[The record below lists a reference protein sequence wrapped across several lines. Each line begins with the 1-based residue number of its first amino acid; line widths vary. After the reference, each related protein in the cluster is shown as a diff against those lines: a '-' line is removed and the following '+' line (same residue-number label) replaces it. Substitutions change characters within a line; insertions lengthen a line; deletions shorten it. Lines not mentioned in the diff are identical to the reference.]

1 MYEKLWS
8 LRKQLQHSHN
18 LIHCITNPISMND
31 CANAVLALGAKPIM
45 AQHPMECEQITACS
59 KAMALNLGNFD
70 DSRAIAM
77 KKSLHCANENGI
89 PVIVDMVGAG
99 CSDLREAFAEKL
111 LHEGKFSII
120 KGNLSELK
128 AVSGRDSHALGID
141 VGDDDREAPAKS
153 AEWLAELARK
163 YGTTVLCSGEV
174 DILTD
179 GKQIYFVENGDS
191 MMTLCTGTGCMLNVI
206 AAAFLSV
213 TETALDAALAAC
225 ITFEL
230 AAEKSVSI
238 TEGPGSF
245 HASLFDSLYEI
256 NTLDFAKARIRRE
269 L

>member
-59 KAMALNLGNFD
+59 KALALNLGNFD

-174 DILTD
+174 DI
-179 GKQIYFVENGDS
+179 
-191 MMTLCTGTGCMLNVI
+191 

>member
-1 MYEKLWS
+1 M
-8 LRKQLQHSHN
+8 
-18 LIHCITNPISMND
+18 
-31 CANAVLALGAKPIM
+31 
-45 AQHPMECEQITACS
+45 
-59 KAMALNLGNFD
+59 
-70 DSRAIAM
+70 
-77 KKSLHCANENGI
+77 
-89 PVIVDMVGAG
+89 
-99 CSDLREAFAEKL
+99 
-111 LHEGKFSII
+111 
-120 KGNLSELK
+120 
-128 AVSGRDSHALGID
+128 
-141 VGDDDREAPAKS
+141 
-153 AEWLAELARK
+153 
-163 YGTTVLCSGEV
+163 

>member
-8 LRKQLQHSHN
+8 LRKQLQYSHN

-45 AQHPMECEQITACS
+45 AQHPMECEQITVCS
-59 KAMALNLGNFD
+59 KALALNLGNFD
-70 DSRAIAM
+70 DNRSIAM

-89 PVIVDMVGAG
+89 PVIIDLVGVG
-99 CSDLREAFAEKL
+99 CSELRKTFAEEL
-111 LHEGKFSII
+111 LQKGRFAII

-128 AVSGRDSHALGID
+128 AISGRDSHALGID
-141 VGDDDREAPAKS
+141 VGDGDREAPAKS
-153 AEWLAELARK
+153 AKWLAELARRHACC
-163 YGTTVLCSGEV
+163 VLCSGEV

-179 GKQIYFVENGDS
+179 GKQIYFIENGDS
-191 MMTLCTGTGCMLNVI
+191 LMTLCTGTGCMLNVI

-213 TETALDAALAAC
+213 TENSLDAALAAC
-225 ITFEL
+225 LTFEL

-238 TEGPGSF
+238 ADGPGSF
-245 HASLFDSLYEI
+245 HASLFDSLYGMDE
-256 NTLDFAKARIRRE
+256 LDFAKAKVRRG

>member
-8 LRKQLQHSHN
+8 LRKQLQYSHN

-59 KAMALNLGNFD
+59 KALALNLGNFD
-70 DSRAIAM
+70 DIRANAM
-77 KKSLHCANENGI
+77 KKSLYCANEKGI
-89 PVIVDMVGAG
+89 PVIVDLVGVG
-99 CSDLREAFAEKL
+99 CSDLRKAFAKEL
-111 LHEGKFSII
+111 LFEGRIAII

-128 AVSGRDSHALGID
+128 AISGRDSHALGID
-141 VGDDDREAPAKS
+141 VGDGDREASAKS

-191 MMTLCTGTGCMLNVI
+191 MMMLCTGTGCMLNVI

-213 TETALDAALAAC
+213 TKTPLDAALAAC

-238 TEGPGSF
+238 AEGPGSF
-245 HASLFDSLYEI
+245 HASLFDSLYSI
-256 NTLDFAKARIRRE
+256 DKLDFAKARIRRG

>member
-1 MYEKLWS
+1 M
-8 LRKQLQHSHN
+8 
-18 LIHCITNPISMND
+18 
-31 CANAVLALGAKPIM
+31 AVTVML
-45 AQHPMECEQITACS
+45 C
-59 KAMALNLGNFD
+59 
-70 DSRAIAM
+70 
-77 KKSLHCANENGI
+77 
-89 PVIVDMVGAG
+89 
-99 CSDLREAFAEKL
+99 
-111 LHEGKFSII
+111 
-120 KGNLSELK
+120 
-128 AVSGRDSHALGID
+128 
-141 VGDDDREAPAKS
+141 DDDREAPAKS

-256 NTLDFAKARIRRE
+256 NALDFAKARIRRE